1 MQAVPE
7 TQMQLKAMPIEPR
20 LGEYDPIV
28 YTIPLA
34 NQDFIIYRGEFK
46 ESADNV
52 STSRPV
58 GQQSRLTF
66 RIPAQQRSM
75 IPKDTF
81 FKFQVRVTFP
91 SGATDEQ
98 KASIRLENS
107 IQSMIQR
114 MTIRDGSAN
123 KLEEIHDYN
132 VCAEIVRTTHI
143 PKRIQYSK
151 LQEENVY
158 EEYNKTGQANPC
170 DRNFLTPIEGCW
182 TIDVDATADAANC
195 LVTTDSVGNALA
207 DLRPGDYVFI
217 ASQGSDTAGSGAN
230 ALFPF
235 AEVLRIVDDNSL
247 ILGQIDTNNTNI
259 TACTLF
265 RVGRSA
271 LTLTQYGERDNALK
285 TTDGADYTFQPYGT
299 GFFNSQKHWPLWAS
313 NGLQIEFLLADS
325 KIPIIDYNSTADV
338 STDTRTANPLAGVE
352 IEVVGAEVYYKA
364 VNYAPV
370 PQSALEA
377 KFIRDGLNWVMPTFR
392 TTKRIIPGSASA
404 TVVTEEFQE
413 SFAMLKTIY
422 VVFRNNSTTNG
433 YTLAQNDSFSFENPV
448 IDRYVVDYNRVKLP
462 NWGDETG
469 LTQSV
474 LYTNQQQ
481 GLNLLGDYNATDLA
495 SFEGFSRKGEQ
506 IFITNFERFPEGS
519 LSGVDTQTGRIKIR
533 FQKNFSED
541 LEMFVM
547 FEYEQS
553 ITVKDGT
560 PTLVQ
565 E

>member
-7 TQMQLKAMPIEPR
+7 TSMQLKALPIEPR
-20 LGEYDPIV
+20 LGEYDPIN

-58 GQQSRLTF
+58 GQQDRLTF
-66 RIPAQQRSM
+66 RIPAQQRSL

-81 FKFQVRVTFP
+81 FKFQVRIVFP
-91 SGATDEQ
+91 TGATNEQ
-98 KASIRLENS
+98 KAAIRLENS

-132 VCAEIVRTTHI
+132 VCTEIVRTTHI
-143 PKRIQYSK
+143 PKRVQYSK

-158 EEYNKTGQANPC
+158 EEYNKTGVSNPC
-170 DRNFLTPIEGCW
+170 ERPYLTPISGAW
-182 TIDVDATADAANC
+182 TIDVDATANDTANC
-195 LVTTDSVGNALA
+195 TTTTNTVGAALS

-217 ASQGSDTAGSGAN
+217 ASNAVATSGESNVDFPFAKVLRIIDDSSIILGEIESGAN
-230 ALFPF
+230 
-235 AEVLRIVDDNSL
+235 
-247 ILGQIDTNNTNI
+247 NI
-259 TACTLF
+259 TACTLL
-265 RVGRSA
+265 RIGRSPVD
-271 LTLTQYGERDNALK
+271 LTHYGERDNALK

-299 GFFNSQKHWPLWAS
+299 GFFNSQKHWPLWSS

-325 KIPIIDYNSTADV
+325 KIPLIDYNSTATV
-338 STDTRTANPLAGVE
+338 STDTRTPNPLAGVT

-392 TTKRIIPGSASA
+392 TTKRIIPGSGSA

-413 SFAMLKTIY
+413 SFAMLKSMY

-433 YTLAQNDSFSFENPV
+433 YTLAQNDSFEFENPT
-448 IDRYVVDYNRVKLP
+448 IDRYVVDYNRVKFP

-469 LTQSV
+469 ITQSV

-495 SFEGFSRKGEQ
+495 SFESFARKGEQ
-506 IFITNFERFPEGS
+506 VYITNFERFPEGS
-519 LSGVDTQTGRIKIR
+519 LSGVDTQTGRIKVR
-533 FQKNFSED
+533 FQKNFAED

-547 FEYEQS
+547 FEFEQS
-553 ITVKDGT
+553 ITMKDGT